1 MICWTAV
8 VVTPNMVRPS
18 PGRSS
23 SAWGARRGVGSADR
37 TMPASAFAPFA
48 STRREIR
55 LRPCTSVTEY
65 IIMMSEAPT

>member
-1 MICWTAV
+1 MAE

-23 SAWGARRGVGSADR
+23 SARGGRRGARSAGR
-37 TMPASAFAPFA
+37 TIPASAFAPFA